1 MTNEERI
8 RQLQTENQSLQTEN
22 DALKSE
28 VERLQNRVDWL
39 CKQHFGQKSEKT
51 EYLADGQLSMFNEA
65 EKENDI
71 EAEKKP
77 TVVKGHTR
85 KRRRTHEELAKDLPV
100 EEVVEELPP
109 EERTCPE
116 CGSEMQPIGKEFVRD
131 ELVYVP
137 AKLYVRK
144 VYVQTYKCD
153 RCEPETERT
162 CFKKAAAPEPMI
174 PRSYCTPEL
183 LAHILYEK
191 YVNGI
196 PLYRQE
202 KDFAAKGV
210 PISRAT
216 MANWVIFAAKKYGEP
231 LYAQLHQE
239 LLQSKLIHA
248 DETVVQ
254 VLREPGRKAKT
265 DSRMWVYCSGK
276 TDERQIVLYE
286 YQPTRKGDCAT
297 QFLDGFAGYLVTDG
311 YAGYNKLTF
320 VTHCGCWAHTRRK
333 FVEALPNDKDAAKT
347 SMAAKGIQYIDS
359 LFQWE
364 RTGEAMPV
372 KDMKKAQEIVDA
384 FYEWLGSF
392 TPIGQKLQSAVG
404 YALSQ
409 KKNLTAFLQNP
420 IIPLSNNRAENAI
433 RPFVIGRKNW
443 LFCDT
448 PSGAKASAI
457 FYSIAESAKA
467 NSKNI
472 ENFFAELLNPANQ
485 PALSADRS

>member
-1 MTNEERI
+1 MTNEEKI
-8 RQLQTENQSLQTEN
+8 KQLQTENQTLHTEN
-22 DALKSE
+22 DELKAE
-28 VERLQNRVDWL
+28 VERLQNRVDWF

-65 EKENDI
+65 EKENDT

-77 TVVKGHTR
+77 TVVKGHAR
-85 KRRRTHEELAKDLPV
+85 KKRRTHEELAKDLPV
-100 EEVVEELPP
+100 QEVVEELPA

-116 CGSEMQPIGKEFVRD
+116 CGSEMQPVGKEFVRD
-131 ELVYVP
+131 ELVYEP

-153 RCEPETERT
+153 QCEPETEIT
-162 CFKKAAAPEPMI
+162 QFKKAVAPQPMI

-191 YVNGI
+191 YVNGM

-210 PISRAT
+210 PLSRAA
-216 MANWVIFAAKKYGEP
+216 MAQWILYAARQYGEP
-231 LYAQLHQE
+231 LYAQLHKE
-239 LLQSKLIHA
+239 LPQSKLIHA

-254 VLREPGRKAKT
+254 VLKEPGRKAKT

-276 TDERQIVLYE
+276 TEARQIVLYE

-297 QFLDGFAGYLVTDG
+297 RFLDGFTGYLVTDG
-311 YAGYNKLTF
+311 YAGYNKLTQ
-320 VTHCGCWAHTRRK
+320 VTHCGCWAHARRK
-333 FVEALPNDKDAAKT
+333 FVEALPSDKEAAKT
-347 SMAAKGIQYIDS
+347 SMAATGIEYMNS
-359 LFQWE
+359 LFHWE
-364 RTGEAMPV
+364 RTSEAMPE
-372 KDMKKAQEIVDA
+372 KDMKAAKKIVEA
-384 FYEWLGSF
+384 FYAWLDTF
-392 TPIGQKLQSAVG
+392 TANGDKLKSAVG

-409 KKNLTAFLQNP
+409 KKNLTAFLQDP
-420 IIPLSNNRAENAI
+420 QIPLSNNRAENAI

-448 PSGAKASAI
+448 PNGAKASAV
-457 FYSIAESAKA
+457 FYSLAETAKA
-467 NSKNI
+467 NGRNI
-472 ENFFAELLNPANQ
+472 EEYFTEI
-485 PALSADRS
+485 LSQKHRFVF